1 MAQHNVNSGTIAKL
15 ETEIGRLKDE
25 LARSEQRAMSAE
37 EVSVYLRNTKYQ
49 CDLKQPNFDFFY
61 LIYILANYKF

>member
-15 ETEIGRLKDE
+15 ETEIARLKDE

-49 CDLKQPNFDFFY
+49 CDLK
-61 LIYILANYKF
+61 